1 MNRKQFLLKFVQASI
16 FDAIIYDDIEDFI
29 TNNIISSK
37 DELYNNFES
46 VITFITHKFNDRYI
60 VKTPTGELIL
70 CMPNYYH
77 MISDNT
83 KKCL

>member
-1 MNRKQFLLKFVQASI
+1 MNRKVFLLKLVQASV

-46 VITFITHKFNDRYI
+46 VITFITHKFNYRCM
-60 VKTPTGELIL
+60 VKTPTGELIFR
-70 CMPNYYH
+70 MPNY
-77 MISDNT
+77 
-83 KKCL
+83 

>member
-1 MNRKQFLLKFVQASI
+1 MNRKLFLLKFVQASV

-29 TNNIISSK
+29 TKDIISSK
-37 DELYNNFES
+37 DEVYNNFES

-60 VKTPTGELIL
+60 VKTPTGELIFH
-70 CMPNYYH
+70 MTNYYY
-77 MISDNT
+77 MNSDNT